1 MKVLAISGSPRNGN
15 TEAMLKRILDG
26 AADKDASIELVRLH
40 DTRIEECEG
49 CAGCEETGTCRIQDE
64 MPKLYSKTMLAD
76 VLVLGSPNYFNNVS
90 ALMKKFIDRMN
101 AYWEDKR
108 LHNKKVVLVM
118 PGGQGK
124 KSRQQGMNAFEQ
136 FPKICKMQVVERLS
150 PQLDRSNEAQQDKAL
165 MQKCFELGEKLASE
179 QP

>member
-1 MKVLAISGSPRNGN
+1 
-15 TEAMLKRILDG
+15 
-26 AADKDASIELVRLH
+26 
-40 DTRIEECEG
+40 
-49 CAGCEETGTCRIQDE
+49 
-64 MPKLYSKTMLAD
+64 
-76 VLVLGSPNYFNNVS
+76 
-90 ALMKKFIDRMN
+90 MN